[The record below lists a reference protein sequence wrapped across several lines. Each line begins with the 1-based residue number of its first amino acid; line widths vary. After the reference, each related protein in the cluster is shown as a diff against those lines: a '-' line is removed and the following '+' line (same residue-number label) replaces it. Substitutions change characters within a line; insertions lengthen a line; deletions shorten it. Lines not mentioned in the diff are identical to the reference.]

1 MAFRKGDPGSY
12 KGKHYVALCGEF
24 ALGEATGPSKDKL
37 HDDDYAD
44 EDDDDVHDDT

>member
-1 MAFRKGDPGSY
+1 
-12 KGKHYVALCGEF
+12 LE
-24 ALGEATGPSKDKL
+24 EARGPSQDKL